1 MSDVGA
7 GLRYSA
13 TDLAL
18 ALGLPHAPTREQ
30 AAIIEAPLESMLVIA
45 GAGSGKTETM
55 AARVV
60 WLVANGLVAPEEV
73 LGLTFTR
80 KAAGELAERI
90 TGRLRMLA
98 RLEGH
103 SRGVDSDGAEVLEG
117 TATVATY
124 HSYAG
129 RLVGEYGLRL
139 GIEPDARLLSEA
151 ASWQY
156 AAEAVARYDGDL
168 TLMSQAERTAVAAV
182 VDLAGEMAEHLLT
195 TADVDAEID
204 RVLTAIKGTPAKS
217 GRSAL
222 PAGLKDMVTALQ
234 NRKSLLPIVDRF
246 AALKRSRDALD
257 FTDQI
262 ARAAELASR
271 HPDIGAAQRRRYRV
285 ILLDEF
291 QDTSE
296 AQLVLLRDLF
306 VANEDS
312 VPVTAVGDPH
322 QSIYGWR
329 GASAT
334 TLARFPAEFRAGPT
348 PVPVVPLSTS
358 WRNDRV
364 ILAIANSL
372 SDPLRAGSR
381 VAVPS
386 LVSRPS
392 AGPGSVTVARLH
404 TQDEE
409 AAYLA
414 GWIAAARLTPEV
426 SAAVLCRKRSQF
438 APIMAALEAAEVPY
452 EVVGLGGLLL
462 TPEIVDLLAAL
473 RVVADPTR
481 GDALMRLLSG
491 AACRLGIADL
501 DALYA
506 WAQERQRQHRRQESG
521 TLGFLIPGAESAV
534 PDPALIDPDD
544 AGPRAPRLPDLA
556 AESQDVVS
564 IAEAVEDLPPPG
576 WVGPAGQRLSPAV
589 RDRVVW
595 LAGALRQ
602 LRSQAGMPLAEL
614 VGEAE
619 RALGLDIEVL
629 ARHEYTAAAA
639 RAHLDAFTDVAAQFA
654 SSADRPTLD
663 GFLAWLEAAEKEER
677 GLERGTLEPTP
688 GAVQILTV
696 HAAKGLEW
704 DVVAI
709 PGLVAGTFPAR
720 DGGVTSKPISGADP
734 EHGWEVAAPNAA
746 GWTIGASG
754 VPYRLRGDR
763 DGLPMLEVH
772 GAVDL
777 PALEQ
782 RRVEFRKA
790 EGARGLLE
798 ERRLA
803 YVATTRARSRLLLT
817 AHVWG
822 TQATPRVTSEFL
834 REVLAAAGREDDA
847 TVTLGMTTGPGG
859 VAVDVARWD
868 PMPAPD
874 EPLVNPVTATP
885 VEVLWPVDPFTER
898 RASIDRSLARV
909 RAEIDRLDESTHPT
923 AEASWPVA
931 ALVAPRAGSSPD
943 PYAADATL
951 LLAEITASRVSQPVQ
966 VEIPAHLS
974 ASDVVGLA
982 ADPSAFAASRRR
994 PMPTAPAVAARR
1006 GTAFH
1011 AWVEQHYRSAALV
1024 DVDELPGWADDDA
1037 ADDEALP
1044 RLQEAFLASEWATRT
1059 PLEVEIAVETV
1070 IDGLAV
1076 RGRIDAVFSRP
1087 DGGVT
1092 IVDWKTG
1099 APPGPAAARVRAL
1112 QLGAYALAYA
1122 RLRGLAVDQVDGA
1135 FYYAATGETVYPELP
1150 SESDLVGV
1158 LRAVPG

>member
-1 MSDVGA
+1 MTIFPA
-7 GLRYSA
+7 PRFTA
-13 TDLAL
+13 AAL
-18 ALGLPHAPTREQ
+18 SRALGLPHDPTAEQ

-60 WLVANGLVAPEEV
+60 WLVANEFVAPEEV

-90 TGRLRMLA
+90 TSRLRTLS
-98 RLEGH
+98 RLNG
-103 SRGVDSDGAEVLEG
+103 RRPGVDSEGAQLLEG

-129 RLVGEYGLRL
+129 QLVGEYGLRL
-139 GIEPDARLLSEA
+139 GIEPDSRLLSEA
-151 ASWQY
+151 ACWQY

-168 TLMSQAERTAVAAV
+168 TEMTQAERTAVAAV

-195 TADVDAEID
+195 TADVGAELD
-204 RVLTAIKGTPAKS
+204 RVLAAITATPS
-217 GRSAL
+217 TGRGGL
-222 PAGLKDMVTALQ
+222 PEGLKSMAKALT
-234 NRKSLLPIVDRF
+234 NRRALLPIVDRF
-246 AALKRSRDALD
+246 AELKRSRDALD

-262 ARAAELASR
+262 ASAAALAAR

-285 ILLDEF
+285 VLLDEF

-306 VANEDS
+306 VAAGDA

-334 TLARFPAEFRAGPT
+334 TLARFPAEFRTGHR

-372 SDPLRAGSR
+372 SDPLRAGSH

-386 LVSRPS
+386 LVARPK
-392 AGPGSVTVARLH
+392 AGPGAVTVARLD
-404 TQDEE
+404 TQDDE
-409 AAYLA
+409 ATYLA
-414 GWIAAARLTPEV
+414 AWIAASRTTADV

-438 APIMAALEAAEVPY
+438 APVMAALEAADVPY

-491 AACRLGIADL
+491 AACRMGIADL
-501 DALYA
+501 DAFYV

-521 TLGFLIPGAESAV
+521 TLGFALPGADSGE
-534 PDPALIDPDD
+534 PDPGLLDPDD
-544 AGPRAPRLPDLA
+544 AGPRLVQLPDLA

-564 IAEAVEDLPPPG
+564 LAEALEELPPHG
-576 WVGPAGQRLSPAV
+576 WVGPAGQRLAP
-589 RDRVVW
+589 VVLERLRW
-595 LAGALRQ
+595 LGGALRHV
-602 LRSQAGMPLAEL
+602 RAHAGMPLAEL

-629 ARHEYTAAAA
+629 ARPGYTAAAA
-639 RAHLDAFTDVAAQFA
+639 RAHLDAFTEVAAQFA
-654 SSADRPTLD
+654 ASADRPTLD

-720 DGGVTSKPISGADP
+720 DGGVSSTPISGAAP
-734 EHGWEVAAPNAA
+734 EDGWAVAEPNAA
-746 GWTIGASG
+746 GWTVGASG

-763 DGLPMLEVH
+763 DGLPVFDVDGAIDLADLER
-772 GAVDL
+772 
-777 PALEQ
+777 
-782 RRVEFRKA
+782 RRVDFRA
-790 EGARGLLE
+790 REGARGLLE

-822 TQATPRVTSEFL
+822 TQASPRVTSPFL
-834 REVLAAAGREDDA
+834 REVLTAAGITSGGE
-847 TVTLGMTTGPGG
+847 VPLGPAAGGGG
-859 VAVDVARWD
+859 VTVDVTRWD
-868 PMPAPD
+868 PMPDPHAPV
-874 EPLVNPVTATP
+874 VNPVTATP
-885 VEVLWPVDPFTER
+885 VEVLWPVDPFRER
-898 RASIDRSLARV
+898 RKSLERSLARV
-909 RAEIDRLDESTHPT
+909 RTEVDRLQHEAHPD
-923 AEASWPVA
+923 AAASWPVA
-931 ALVAPRAGSSPD
+931 ALVAPRTGTSLD
-943 PYAADATL
+943 PYAVDATL
-951 LLAEITASRVSQPVQ
+951 LLAETSAAQVAQPVE

-974 ASDVVGLA
+974 ASDVVALA
-982 ADPSAFAASRRR
+982 ADPGRFAALRRR
-994 PMPTAPAVAARR
+994 PVPTPPARAARR

-1011 AWVEQHYRSAALV
+1011 AWVEQHFRNAALV
-1024 DVDELPGWADDDA
+1024 DIDELPGCTDDDPA
-1037 ADDEALP
+1037 QDDALP
-1044 RLQEAFLASEWATRT
+1044 QLQHAFLASEWAARV
-1059 PLEVEIAVETV
+1059 PVEVEIAVETV
-1070 IDGLAV
+1070 VDDLAI
-1076 RGRIDAVFSRP
+1076 RGRIDAVFARP
-1087 DGGVT
+1087 DGGFT

-1099 APPGPAAARVRAL
+1099 APPGPEESRVRAL

-1122 RLRGLAVDQVDGA
+1122 RLRGLPVIKVDGA
-1135 FYYAATGETVYPELP
+1135 FFYAATGDTVYPELP
-1150 SESDLVGV
+1150 SESELVEV
-1158 LRAVPG
+1158 LRAIPG